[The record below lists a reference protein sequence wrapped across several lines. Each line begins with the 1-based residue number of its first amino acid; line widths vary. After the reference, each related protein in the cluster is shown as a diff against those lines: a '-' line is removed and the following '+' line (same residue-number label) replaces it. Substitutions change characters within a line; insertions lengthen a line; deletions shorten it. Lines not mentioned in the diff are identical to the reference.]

1 MKKTLFSLL
10 AMATIAIGIQAQNYV
25 ALKDTVW
32 GCRQFAT
39 DTLTGQPANSSSNK
53 NGRYAINWPSSPSVE
68 LNYYLRIP
76 TGHVKADMY
85 YTPRLARQLKLHIT
99 ITNETTRRV
108 VYDNV
113 LVSEFALSSRETSI
127 ELIPDM
133 VFQADTWYQVK
144 LRSADG
150 QTTSVPS
157 RLKYLIF
164 SHDATE
170 RVVSNSVA
178 MAPSAHNNTWG
189 TTDPNAPSGN
199 EYEWVYGEFLYP
211 DEYAFPNRY
220 LMCLGGSGYYSGI
233 QVTGSSLSH
242 NALFS
247 IWDNGDTD
255 SDPYLPAY
263 LRSGAVDHSDG
274 VKINHFGGEG
284 TGTQSMISP
293 APWKRGHWIQWLM
306 NARPETVEVSIP
318 QSNGRDSITTYP
330 YTMITAWYKTDT
342 DSSWFYISTTRQ
354 SGTTHLFGS
363 AGEYSFLENYTD
375 FGGDHYVRCYMR
387 NRFYRSAGSGKWYN
401 RNHMTPGHYNYND
414 GARECRYDYGHGAT
428 SLYPNCFY
436 IEHGGFG
443 QVNDS
448 SMYVAL
454 ASNTECVDTINLDR
468 LQARINQAFR
478 NNNYSRVSSA
488 VDSLA
493 ALGDAQLIAYAKD
506 IINNAGEIGSY
517 GRGDLTGLIEAY
529 NDGAPADIDALK
541 SALKDLAL
549 NHNQIRYANVTA
561 RNHIG
566 VRRAYVLENVDGAG
580 LLYATLVDGHPVL
593 RVGKAD
599 RTDPNANWIIHRSD
613 RYGTLYI
620 YNMGLGLYINTDSV
634 DYLTSTPGNL
644 GYFARTGRGWA
655 IGSAVASCI
664 AANADGT
671 TTLGTGRNSNA
682 QFLLH
687 DNLSLTPSDSLSQS
701 VATQSDAANLF
712 AEYKQKVPS
721 ILSTPDSVVGAWTD
735 ADELQ
740 QLSALYDNG
749 NITEDKGP
757 ELISL
762 IDNAQTIA
770 LSQEHVGVYQI
781 TSANAA
787 NADTPYLTVDPD
799 NNIYHRAA
807 TNKPDQI
814 WVAVP
819 KDGGWAMSSQGM
831 ALPSLSTSGNASII
845 TTPQDEAPA
854 YYLMSQGSG
863 LYSMSDVQYGPT
875 AVGGTSA
882 PLKTVLSSSSEKN
895 WYLRPAQTINV
906 SLNSAG
912 VGSLYLDFDV
922 VLPEGL
928 TAYTLDGFDQD
939 GALLSPAGDTVCA
952 RTPVILHG
960 QSYGTYKLAV
970 IQSRTI
976 RQISTPLQGTL
987 LKKTGMKT
995 RSVYTISLKSGQ
1007 PTVSLAVVGTVNA
1020 NQCYILKQDMD
1031 SLGFTQTSYPIDFN
1045 NITGLSDAKA
1055 NASATTDSRTWDIQG
1070 RATEPDAKGI
1080 VIRKGQKLLN
1090 K

>member
-1 MKKTLFSLL
+1 MKKTIFSMLWMAL
-10 AMATIAIGIQAQNYV
+10 AVIGIQAQNYV
-25 ALKDTVW
+25 ALKDTIW

-39 DTLTGQPANSSSNK
+39 DTVTGQPANSSSNK
-53 NGRYAINWPSSPSVE
+53 TGKNAISWPSSGTVE
-68 LNYYLRIP
+68 LNYYVRIP

-85 YTPRLARQLKLHIT
+85 YTPRIARQLKLNIT
-99 ITNETTRRV
+99 ITNETNKQV
-108 VYDNV
+108 VYNHT
-113 LVSEFALSSRETSI
+113 LVSEYALSSRETSI

-133 VFQADTWYQVK
+133 VFQADTWYQIK
-144 LRSADG
+144 LRPAEG
-150 QTTSVPS
+150 QVTNAPS
-157 RLKYLIF
+157 RLRYLIF

-170 RVVSNSVA
+170 RVVSNTVA

-255 SDPYLPAY
+255 SDPNLPAY
-263 LRSGAVDHSDG
+263 LRSGAVDHSEG

-293 APWKRGHWIQWLM
+293 AAWKRGHWIQWLM

-414 GARECRYDYGHGAT
+414 GTRECRYDYGHGAT

-448 SMYVAL
+448 SMYVPL
-454 ASNTECVDTINLDR
+454 ATNTECVDTINLDR
-468 LQARINQAFR
+468 LQARIDQAFR
-478 NNNYSRVSSA
+478 NNNYSRASRA

-506 IINNAGEIGSY
+506 IVDNAGGIGSY
-517 GRGDLTGLIEAY
+517 GANDLSGVIAAYNNGAPGDIEA
-529 NDGAPADIDALK
+529 LK
-541 SALKDLAL
+541 NALKDLAL
-549 NHNQIRYANVTA
+549 NHNQIRYANVTS

-566 VRRAYVLENVDGAG
+566 VRRAYVLESVDGTG
-580 LLYATLVDGHPVL
+580 LLHGAIVDGRPVL
-593 RVGKAD
+593 RVGKTD
-599 RTDPNANWIIHRSD
+599 RTDPLANWIIHRSD
-613 RYGTLYI
+613 RYGTIYV
-620 YNMGLGLYINTDSV
+620 YNMGLRLYINTDSAN
-634 DYLTSTPGNL
+634 YLSSTPENV
-644 GYFARTGRGWA
+644 GYLARTGRGWA
-655 IGSAVASCI
+655 LGSAVASCL
-664 AANADGT
+664 AANSDGT
-671 TTLGTGRNSNA
+671 VSLGSGRSSNA

-687 DNLSLTPSDSLSQS
+687 DNLALTPSDSLSES
-701 VATQSDAANLF
+701 IVTQSNAANLF
-712 AEYKQKVPS
+712 NEYKQMVPS

-762 IDNAQTIA
+762 IDDAKTIA

-781 TSANAA
+781 TSAISDNAS
-787 NADTPYLTVDPD
+787 TPYLTVDND
-799 NNIYHRAA
+799 NYVYHRAA
-807 TNKPDQI
+807 TSKPDQLWLTI
-814 WVAVP
+814 P
-819 KDGGWAMSSQGM
+819 KDGGWELSAQGVS
-831 ALPSLSTSGNASII
+831 LNTLSTSGNATIT
-845 TTPQDEAPA
+845 TTPQGDAPA
-854 YYLMSQGSG
+854 YYLMSQGGG
-863 LYSMSDVQYGPT
+863 LYSMSNVQNGPT
-875 AVGGTSA
+875 AVGGASS
-882 PLKTVLSSSSEKN
+882 PLKTVVSSSNEKN
-895 WYLRPAQTINV
+895 WYLRPAQSINI
-906 SLNSAG
+906 SLNSGG

-928 TAYTLDGFDQD
+928 TAYTVDGFDQD
-939 GALLSPAGDTVCA
+939 GATLSPVGDTLYA
-952 RTPVILHG
+952 RTPAILQG

-970 IQSRTI
+970 LQSRTI
-976 RQISTPLQGTL
+976 RQINTPLQGTL
-987 LKKTGMKT
+987 LKKTGLKA
-995 RSVYTISLKSGQ
+995 RSVYTVSLKSGK
-1007 PTVSLAVVGTVNA
+1007 PTISLAVAGNVNA
-1020 NQCYILKQDMD
+1020 NQCYIPKQDMD
-1031 SLGFTQTSYPIDFN
+1031 SLGLTQTSYPIDFN
-1045 NITGLSDAKA
+1045 NITGISSAASTPSAKA
-1055 NASATTDSRTWDIQG
+1055 AGRAWDIHG

-1080 VIRKGQKLLN
+1080 IIRKGQKLLN